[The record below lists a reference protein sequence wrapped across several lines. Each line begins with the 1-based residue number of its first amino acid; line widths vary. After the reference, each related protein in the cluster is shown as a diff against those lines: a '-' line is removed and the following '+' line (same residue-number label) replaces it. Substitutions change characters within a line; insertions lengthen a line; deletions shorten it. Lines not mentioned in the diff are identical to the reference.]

1 MAGRIKLSRS
11 EQAAIDVTG
20 PRAARV

>member
-11 EQAAIDVTG
+11 EEAGIDVTG
-20 PRAARV
+20 PRAARE